1 MSRQPVRRRLLE
13 ADEGQSEDNAVQQTH
28 ADIAFSSDG
37 KCNDGECD
45 RERNPASSG
54 QFDGSERV
62 CELSEDGHSNGE
74 FSEDECSNDEFSD
87 DGCSIGELSEDGCS
101 NGEPSEVGCSDSE
114 LGGDALSDGKLSGGV
129 LSDGDLSDN
138 ELVAAAD
145 VAQGEWYVL
154 VKAPSRM
161 TKVEGLAAAAVVR
174 MERDAQEQSHIP
186 LPVVFNP
193 QDHFCYCQ
201 RVCGWAMFSLMQCL
215 WADMARALAAE
226 EARGA
231 QNPTRRHVRPGDLR
245 ARRRILALQRLS
257 QDQKKLS
264 CILLMLPGMRA
275 TPHFP
280 SLLYYRYSCGKMWP
294 L

>member
-87 DGCSIGELSEDGCS
+87 DGCS

-161 TKVEGLAAAAVVR
+161 TKVEGLAAAA
-174 MERDAQEQSHIP
+174 AIGLPIP
-186 LPVVFNP
+186 EGVKLP
-193 QDHFCYCQ
+193 
-201 RVCGWAMFSLMQCL
+201 
-215 WADMARALAAE
+215 AL
-226 EARGA
+226 
-231 QNPTRRHVRPGDLR
+231 
-245 ARRRILALQRLS
+245 
-257 QDQKKLS
+257 KKLLIAWNHARPRPAPP
-264 CILLMLPGMRA
+264 CRKPRQKRKAGAAPGAPGTALSAVPAHLHQAIIDEVRA
-275 TPHFP
+275 
-280 SLLYYRYSCGKMWP
+280 SDGNKMKNASTKKWKKKTR
-294 L
+294 

>member
-1 MSRQPVRRRLLE
+1 MHEYIASARFCDDVAASCASTTLCQVVHRVAAVDALTKQASASNPHVLKPLGMALAREAGTVLNEAMAAALTKRGRVSDSSMS
-13 ADEGQSEDNAVQQTH
+13 
-28 ADIAFSSDG
+28 
-37 KCNDGECD
+37 
-45 RERNPASSG
+45 
-54 QFDGSERV
+54 QFAIYY
-62 CELSEDGHSNGE
+62 HSNVVSRLRAVLGVSSLE
-74 FSEDECSNDEFSD
+74 SRH
-87 DGCSIGELSEDGCS
+87 
-101 NGEPSEVGCSDSE
+101 VGHM
-114 LGGDALSDGKLSGGV
+114 AMI
-129 LSDGDLSDN
+129 
-138 ELVAAAD
+138 
-145 VAQGEWYVL
+145 
-154 VKAPSRM
+154 VKSA
-161 TKVEGLAAAAVVR
+161 VYAAVVR